1 MEYVVVL
8 NAVNISSLAAKT
20 FYFSGGLGFT
30 SSPSST
36 PSNTFFDPRLNR
48 PYEARRDLFDK
59 LTTYGAINTGI
70 GEISLNNTDGGLD
83 YLCTDYAISGRDVSI
98 YITETPSNNFPA
110 DYTLVCKAK
119 AHLAQSSSAEVRI
132 SLNDKM
138 KLLDKPLL
146 SNKYLGNNVLPYGTE
161 GVEADLKDK
170 KKPRV
175 YGRVQNISP
184 YFVNTA
190 RLIYQISD
198 KPCSVT
204 AVYSRG
210 IPWLSDINFASFAD
224 LNNDT
229 LEPDQGKYRAYS
241 GVEGTYIRLGSIPAG
256 TLTCDA
262 ETSSAI
268 PSSIINS
275 ILLDSGIGSGEI
287 ASGDFT
293 AMMSYSY
300 PCGVFVT
307 DETTSLQVVNEMA
320 ISLGAYCCF
329 DRMGVFRIGRLE
341 LPTTASL
348 TLYEDQFMSIELLS
362 TSDTDEGVPA
372 KTLSIEYSKNYTV
385 QTDLG
390 DTAASNRSS
399 FAKLEYRKA
408 TATSSSAAF
417 LYANAP
423 EITIQTLLLNQPD
436 ALLEANRRIG
446 LLQHRRAYNVIVRVS
461 QDIFN
466 HIDIGGNVKIVCNR
480 FGLNS
485 GVTYRCIGMTYNF
498 FLHELT
504 LRLWG

>member
-1 MEYVVVL
+1 MEYVVTIE
-8 NAVNISSLAAKT
+8 AVKISTLENKV

-36 PSNTFFDPRLNR
+36 PANTFFDPRLNR

-70 GEISLNNTDGGLD
+70 GELSLNNTDGGLD
-83 YLCTDYAISGRDVSI
+83 YLCTDYAINGRDISV
-98 YITETPSNNFPA
+98 YITENPSNNFPA

-119 AHLAQSSSAEVRI
+119 AHLAQASSTEVRV

-146 SNKYLGNNVLPYGTE
+146 TTKYLGNNVLPYGTE

-204 AVYSRG
+204 NVYSRG
-210 IPWLSDINFASFAD
+210 IPWLSDINFSSFAD

-229 LEPDQGKYRAYS
+229 LEPAQGKYRAYS

-262 ETSSAI
+262 ESSSTI
-268 PSSIINS
+268 PSSILREVLN
-275 ILLDSGIGSGEI
+275 DAGISSTDI
-287 ASGDFT
+287 VSSDFV
-293 AMMSYSY
+293 AMSSYAY

-307 DETTSLQVVNEMA
+307 DDTASLQVINEVA
-320 ISLGAYCCF
+320 ISIGAYCCF
-329 DRMGVFRIGRLE
+329 DRFGKFRVGRLE

-348 TLYEDQFMSIELLS
+348 TLYEDQFMNIELLS

-372 KTLSIEYSKNYTV
+372 KTLTIEYSKNYTV

-408 TATSSSAAF
+408 VATSTSAAS
-417 LYANAP
+417 LYSSSP
-423 EITIQTLLLNQPD
+423 EITIPTLLLSQPD

-461 QDIFN
+461 QNIFN
-466 HIDIGGNVKIVCNR
+466 QIDIGGNVKIVCNR
-480 FGLNS
+480 FGLNN
-485 GVTYRCIGMTYNF
+485 GGTYRCIGMTYNF